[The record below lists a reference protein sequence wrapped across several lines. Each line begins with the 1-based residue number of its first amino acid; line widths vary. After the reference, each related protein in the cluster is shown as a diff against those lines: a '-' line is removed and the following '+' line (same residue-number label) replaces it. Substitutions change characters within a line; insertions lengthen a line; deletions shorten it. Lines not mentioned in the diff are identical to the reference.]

1 MRIIGLIYSVQSSH
15 LTLATGTITMTR
27 SPLASSTPTS
37 GSAHVLAEREA
48 GKASTGISVC
58 MVGKKT
64 DPAFFPP
71 MGKYSSTKTEFRCW
85 AAKKE

>member
-1 MRIIGLIYSVQSSH
+1 MQSSH
-15 LTLATGTITMTR
+15 LTLATGTIARTR

-58 MVGKKT
+58 MVGKKQILLFSLLWENIQAQKQSS
-64 DPAFFPP
+64 DAGQPKKND
-71 MGKYSSTKTEFRCW
+71 KYPQ
-85 AAKKE
+85 